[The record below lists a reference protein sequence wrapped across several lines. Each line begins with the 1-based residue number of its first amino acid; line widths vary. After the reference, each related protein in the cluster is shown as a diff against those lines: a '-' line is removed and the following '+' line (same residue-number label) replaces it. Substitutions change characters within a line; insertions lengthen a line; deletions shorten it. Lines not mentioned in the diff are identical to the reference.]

1 MNQPLRV
8 LAAVLVAAFALGG
21 CQKYDQLIDLDSLCD
36 QRWADLG
43 ANLQRR
49 SDLIPNIVA
58 TVKGSAK
65 HEEDTLKEVTEA
77 RAAATSIRLSSEDL
91 QDPAKVAAFQ
101 KAQDG
106 LHSALSRLLVSNE
119 AYPDLKANAAYHDL
133 MVELEGT
140 ENRILRARE
149 QYNDA
154 ARQYNAELNK
164 IHGSLVKRATGSTFL
179 PRVYFTVSEQATV
192 APKVTF

>member
-8 LAAVLVAAFALGG
+8 LAAVVVASFALGG

-65 HEEDTLKEVTEA
+65 HEEDTLKAVTEA

-119 AYPDLKANAAYHDL
+119 AYPDLKASAAYHDL

-164 IHGSLVKRATGSTFL
+164 IHGAIVKRATGSTFL
-179 PRVYFTVSEQATV
+179 PRIYFTVSEQATV